1 MENSEEPI
9 IENTEN
15 IVSVNSD
22 TMSFK
27 EQDWKGEHETI
38 LVEWADKAMCY
49 RWLHGR
55 AHQEY
60 AKTNAWYTI
69 PVIIMSTL
77 TGTANFAQDRFPED
91 IKPLAQMSIG
101 AVNIFA
107 GILTTIAQF
116 LKVGE
121 LNEAH
126 RVSSISWDKFYR
138 NIKVELAKSR
148 DERMHVGHMLK
159 MSKEEYDRLMETSP
173 SINQNV
179 IKQFNIKFPVIKPP
193 KEEEPKIKID
203 IKRPEICDE
212 LISTAEILFV
222 TDDNDKNLGEPSMV
236 ELVRRKQ
243 KIMDNY
249 EKEVK
254 AWSTKFEEKHN
265 RKPLESELFDNLHD
279 KMNEDILRKII
290 KKVLLEFETAEN
302 NELKNNLNNV

>member
-1 MENSEEPI
+1 METSDDEKIN
-9 IENTEN
+9 ENVES
-15 IVSVNSD
+15 IVSGHAD

-27 EQDWKGEHETI
+27 EQEWKGEHEKI

-49 RWLHGR
+49 RWLHGKS
-55 AHQEY
+55 HQEY
-60 AKTNAWYTI
+60 SRTNAWYTI

-116 LKVGE
+116 LKVSE

-138 NIKVELAKSR
+138 NIKVEIAKSR

-173 SINQNV
+173 SINQNI
-179 IKQFNIKFPVIKPP
+179 IKQFNIKFPAIKPS
-193 KEEEPKIKID
+193 KEEEAKIKID

-212 LISTAEILFV
+212 LISTAEILFI
-222 TDDNDKNLGEPSMV
+222 TNEDNKFLGEPSMV

-243 KIMDNY
+243 KIMNNY
-249 EKEVK
+249 ENEVK
-254 AWSTKFEEKHN
+254 AWATKFEEKHD

-290 KKVLLEFETAEN
+290 KKVLLEFEDNDMN
-302 NELKNNLNNV
+302 NALNNV